1 MPSVSS
7 LQCPFFLWNWCT
19 YTHMIL
25 ILSLELVHIDPHDS
39 DPLTFSISY
48 NSRVQALA
56 KALGEVVPMITTSDE
71 EQLQNDEDATGTHTL
86 T

>member
-1 MPSVSS
+1 MRFGLHAKCIIPAVS
-7 LQCPFFLWNWCT
+7 
-19 YTHMIL
+19 IL
-25 ILSLELVHIDPHDS
+25 PLELVHIHPHDS
-39 DPLTFSISY
+39 DPLPSSISY

-71 EQLQNDEDATGTHTL
+71 EQLKNDEDATGTHTL